1 MRRTRRF
8 FRPEGMPILVS
19 RHLLVHHPTA
29 EAFRPQDL
37 CLDRCA
43 RMAQIHRYF
52 FIDERFEAFYKLSPV
67 SFDGG
72 FVVKDFKHCPFSI
85 DRASAKLLIDEMFRI
100 FTGNTLLN
108 QAVF

>member
-1 MRRTRRF
+1 
-8 FRPEGMPILVS
+8 
-19 RHLLVHHPTA
+19 
-29 EAFRPQDL
+29 
-37 CLDRCA
+37 
-43 RMAQIHRYF
+43 MAQIHRDF

-72 FVVKDFKHCPFSI
+72 FVVKDFQHCPFSI
-85 DRASAKLLIDEMFRI
+85 DQASAKFFMDEMFRI